1 MQNEMTNLE
10 LETALRKLLE
20 NQKKQAERIAA
31 LEALLAEKPK
41 LATRKKPGSPIPEI
55 ELPEGWEYPTI
66 TAKIAAAVVSS
77 NGIQAAAYSLLIT
90 KAELDTLLRRSG
102 LLHPYGEKWSVTMKR
117 ALGYGSQEI
126 KPIPVPEEWPEKLD
140 KILTRVRQTSLKE
153 TADWMGTG
161 GTNLLGRFL
170 WDNGYNTHG
179 YKLENM
185 DGVYTK

>member
-20 NQKKQAERIAA
+20 NQKKQAERIAT

-41 LATRKKPGSPIPEI
+41 LATRKKPGSPIPEV
-55 ELPEGWEYPTI
+55 ELPEGWKYPTI
-66 TAKIAAAVVSS
+66 TAKIAAAVASS
-77 NGIQAAAYSLLIT
+77 NGIQAAADSLLIT
-90 KAELDTLLRRSG
+90 RAELDNLLKHSG
-102 LLHPYGEKWSVTMKR
+102 ILHPYSEKWSVTMKR

-126 KPIPVPEEWPEKLD
+126 KPITVPEDWPEKLD
-140 KILTRVRQTSLKE
+140 KILAKVRQTNLKE
-153 TADWMGTG
+153 TADWIGVG

-179 YKLENM
+179 HRLIAQNNS
-185 DGVYTK
+185 